1 MPSATYP
8 WAVTWGS
15 ARRARLEAGTTVMQP
30 FGGAGAPLGPRW
42 RTNGH
47 CNSGCSAVCP
57 RGPTSRSWEPCRGC
71 YDHGFEEIGDAQ
83 HHRRAD
89 HHEDSRKDKH
99 HQRKG
104 EENRE
109 PRRSLFEPRQANGPH
124 LGGEN
129 PQRFSKRGAESDR
142 LTERGRDA
150 TQAFEP
156 CAPHQVFERC
166 AAVRQH
172 PHFRGCRVEL
182 AGDHGVRGAQVLADL
197 LHRLVEAEPRLGADD
212 EKIERIGDALLDAPA
227 TPRRETGEN
236 EVGQL
241 PTEQQGGNHEGP
253 SDQRHPREPLAPLE
267 EEPRQRGECHGSAE
281 LARDKRGEV
290 AMSPD
295 PSCGE
300 GGQHFFLLAPADGGA
315 RREAPSDPVVP
326 ARALRPDP
334 RRALDHRAEAHAET
348 ILTILALSDLPERE
362 RGEEGRGQRQNED
375 QDIDWAE
382 IDLADPHGQKGAEV
396 EGLEHGY
403 RRLLSIM
410 TAMTATP
417 AATLR
422 TARPSMNRPRGSWIR
437 TDIRSGVIRK
447 STPATKNGTIAKT
460 TAEAFDSAVSAR
472 ALRRISL
479 RRRMTL
485 LRFPR
490 VSARLPPVRRCRA
503 RATT

>member
-1 MPSATYP
+1 M
-8 WAVTWGS
+8 
-15 ARRARLEAGTTVMQP
+15 
-30 FGGAGAPLGPRW
+30 
-42 RTNGH
+42 
-47 CNSGCSAVCP
+47 
-57 RGPTSRSWEPCRGC
+57 
-71 YDHGFEEIGDAQ
+71 
-83 HHRRAD
+83 
-89 HHEDSRKDKH
+89 
-99 HQRKG
+99 
-104 EENRE
+104 
-109 PRRSLFEPRQANGPH
+109 PRRLSSPVRRT
-124 LGGEN
+124 
-129 PQRFSKRGAESDR
+129 RFSS
-142 LTERGRDA
+142 
-150 TQAFEP
+150 
-156 CAPHQVFERC
+156 
-166 AAVRQH
+166 
-172 PHFRGCRVEL
+172 
-182 AGDHGVRGAQVLADL
+182 
-197 LHRLVEAEPRLGADD
+197 AEPRSGST
-212 EKIERIGDALLDAPA
+212 RISAAVAANSPA
-227 TPRRETGEN
+227 TTGRETGEN

-267 EEPRQRGECHGSAE
+267 EEPRQRSECHGSAE
-281 LARDKRGEV
+281 LAQDKRGEV

-295 PSCGE
+295 PGCGE
-300 GGQHFFLLAPADGGA
+300 GGQQFFLLAPADGGA

-334 RRALDHRAEAHAET
+334 RRALDYRAEAHAET
-348 ILTILALSDLPERE
+348 ILTILALSDLPQRE

-437 TDIRSGVIRK
+437 TDIRSGVITK

-460 TAEAFDSAVSAR
+460 TAEALDSAVSAR
-472 ALRRISL
+472 ALRRTSL

-503 RATT
+503 RATTKNQKSGTRTRRAARRSAPSISTP